1 MSDPHQRQPVL
12 TAEALQGLQ
21 QAKEQIVH
29 AAAGKLPEQLVL
41 ATVES
46 VVRLARR
53 EAVPGKVLPE
63 RVAALVR
70 STLKAL
76 AQQPWKPDTAL
87 RLRKRGEEGGHGIS

>member
-1 MSDPHQRQPVL
+1 MSDPHQRPVL

-21 QAKEQIVH
+21 QAKEQIVD

-46 VVRLARR
+46 VVRLGRR
-53 EAVPGKVLPE
+53 EAALGKVLPA

-70 STLKAL
+70 TTLKAL

-87 RLRKRGEEGGHGIS
+87 RLRKRGEEGGHELR